1 MHILVLPEK
10 LKCMGEEL
18 KGREQEI
25 GYVYVLTA
33 NPGGSY
39 SESQPSS
46 AGSRNR
52 ALRDKTA
59 LSMNVFFLLM
69 GMDCKDAFVFAF
81 MSSQTICSSQRR
93 VHNLH
98 ISGNTY
104 TVLSSTSH

>member
-1 MHILVLPEK
+1 MILHILVLPEK

-46 AGSRNR
+46 AGLERG
-52 ALRDKTA
+52 L
-59 LSMNVFFLLM
+59 
-69 GMDCKDAFVFAF
+69 
-81 MSSQTICSSQRR
+81 
-93 VHNLH
+93 
-98 ISGNTY
+98 
-104 TVLSSTSH
+104 